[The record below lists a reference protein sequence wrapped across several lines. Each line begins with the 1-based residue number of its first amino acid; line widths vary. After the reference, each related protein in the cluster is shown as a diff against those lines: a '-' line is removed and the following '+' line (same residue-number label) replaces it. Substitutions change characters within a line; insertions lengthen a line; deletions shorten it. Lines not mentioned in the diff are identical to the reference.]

1 MRVKVELETM
11 NDVTQFVAIATQV
24 AEPVYLV
31 GQDFRVSAKSLLGA
45 IYTMEWDDVWC
56 ECEKD
61 IYTKIEKF
69 VVLGR

>member
-1 MRVKVELETM
+1 MKVKVCLDTM
-11 NDVTQFVAIATQV
+11 NDVAQFVAITTQI

-45 IYTMEWDDVWC
+45 LYTMEWEDVWC

-69 VVLGR
+69 VV

>member
-1 MRVKVELETM
+1 MKVKVELQTM
-11 NDVTQFVAIATQV
+11 NDVSQFVAIATQI

-31 GQDFRVSAKSLLGA
+31 GNDFRVSAKSLLGA
-45 IYTMEWDDVWC
+45 LYTMEWEDVWC

-69 VVLGR
+69 VV

>member
-31 GQDFRVSAKSLLGA
+31 GNDFRVSAKSMLGA
-45 IYTMEWDDVWC
+45 LYTMEWDDVWC
-56 ECEKD
+56 ECERD

-69 VVLGR
+69 VI

>member
-45 IYTMEWDDVWC
+45 LYTMEWDDVWC

-69 VVLGR
+69 VI

>member
-1 MRVKVELETM
+1 MRVKVELDTM
-11 NDVTQFVAIATQV
+11 NDVTQFVAIATQI

-45 IYTMEWDDVWC
+45 LYTMEWEDVWC

-69 VVLGR
+69 VV

>member
-24 AEPVYLV
+24 AEPVHLV
-31 GQDFRVSAKSLLGA
+31 GNDFRVSAKSLLGA
-45 IYTMEWDDVWC
+45 LYTMEWDDVWC
-56 ECEKD
+56 ECERD

-69 VVLGR
+69 VI